1 MNSAPKHPSFPD
13 DHDSGPPTPPKR
25 KRHWWRML
33 GWSILGIICF
43 VIAAVFILAALVDSD
58 GVHQAILTFAQNEAT
73 SSLGT
78 RVRLQNFVLHW
89 FPLGLDLYGVTVDG
103 AAPHPAPPLLQVNHI
118 EVVVRIVSIFQQKW
132 YLSSLR
138 IDHPTAW
145 IYVDKNGVSNI
156 PSFQSSGSSSNN
168 NEIFNLGVRHTVLEG
183 GEIYYNSRPS
193 TLAADLYHLDL
204 RAAYDVPHRMYSG
217 KLSYSDGVLKYGAYR
232 PIPHNLDATFSL
244 TPTTFQLHQAT
255 LSSGDSQAVV
265 SAVIQNYE
273 TNPAVR
279 AQYRIAVD
287 GGQFR
292 QLLNNPT
299 LPTGFIRA
307 SGSIQYQKQPNRP
320 LLQSVV
326 LNGDLTS
333 DQLDVNTA
341 TAHAGITNVAAHYS
355 LAHGDASLRD
365 LRAGILGGEVTAQ
378 GTMTNLGGNSHS
390 NFTAVLH
397 NISLAQLR
405 QQAGES
411 AAMPGVLLAGTLN
424 ATASAAWGKTM
435 ADLVA
440 RADANI
446 NGQVAS
452 KPAHATTPAV
462 IPVESGLHATYTN
475 NNGQLALANSYIRT
489 TQTDLTLN
497 GIISKHSSLAIR
509 LQANNLRELGEM
521 ADSFRR
527 PAPGQQPLDVSGTAS
542 FSGTVQGSMT
552 APHLTGQLTAMNLHV
567 NGSDWKLV
575 RTGVDVSPDHAA
587 LENAVLEPAPRGHI
601 ALNARATL
609 NKWAFS
615 EQSPLQVQLNASQIA
630 IGELLKFTGE
640 QLPVTGTLRSSV
652 SLHGTALNPEGNG
665 NLDLTGVTA
674 YQQPVN
680 SIAIHFSGNGT
691 EAQANLS
698 VQAPA
703 GSVRANVTVQPKQR
717 TYTAQL
723 TSPGIHINQL
733 AAMQAHNIKANGV
746 LALNASGQGSFDNPQ
761 LQATVQ
767 SPSLT
772 VSDQTISALKLQL
785 NFANHIANASLSTVA
800 LNTPIQAKATV
811 HLSGDYLADA
821 SLNTPVLSLQP
832 ILALYSPD
840 AASDISGQ
848 TQIQATLHGPL
859 KDMKQLEAR
868 VTIPVFQVAY
878 QNKIQLAAPTPI
890 QVNYRDGVLDVPEGS
905 IEGTDTSL
913 QFQGHIPAT
922 SGQPMSLQLRGAID
936 LQLAQLFDPEITSSG
951 QIKLNIDSHGV
962 AAEGAN
968 LGGEIDIVNAN
979 FIDPSLPVGLQAGNG
994 VLKLTTDRIN
1004 VASFQGKIGG
1014 GTVTMQGGVQ
1024 YRPNVVFAVAMAAK
1038 GVRMLYPQGTREEID
1053 ARIRLDGTTTHAVL
1067 GGTVDLTNL
1076 ALTPAFDLSSI
1087 AGQLSGGVEAP
1098 PSQGFTQNLKLN
1110 LAVNSTSAI
1119 NLVSRELSIDGTA
1132 NLQVRGTAADPVVLG
1147 RINLTG
1153 GDIILNGNR
1162 FVLGGG
1168 TIQFVNPMETE
1179 PVLNLAMT
1187 TTIQQYDINL
1197 RLQGPVSQMR
1207 PEYSSNP
1214 ALPAADIIHLLA
1226 FGSTTEAAANNT
1238 ATTNEQAESL
1248 VASQVSSQVTSRLS
1262 RVAGI
1267 SQLSISP
1274 VLQGGSGE
1282 GPAGANITIRQR
1294 VTSNLFVTFSTNTAT
1309 TQNQIIQGQYQIS
1322 PRVAL
1327 SATGYGNGGV
1337 AVDTLI
1343 KKTW

>member
-1 MNSAPKHPSFPD
+1 MTTAKKSPPYPGD
-13 DHDSGPPTPPKR
+13 PDSGPPNSPSHAH
-25 KRHWWRML
+25 HWWR
-33 GWSILGIICF
+33 ILGLSIVGLLSL
-43 VIAAVFILAALVDSD
+43 VIAAVLMATALVNTD
-58 GVHQAILTFAQNEAT
+58 GVHQAILNFAQRKAT

-89 FPLGLDLYGVTVDG
+89 SPLGLDLYGVTVDG
-103 AAPHPAPPLLQVNHI
+103 AGPHPAPPLLQVNHV
-118 EVVVRIVSIFQQKW
+118 EVGVRIVSIFQRKW

-138 IDHPTAW
+138 IDHPVVW

-156 PSFQSSGSSSNN
+156 PSFPSSNGSSNN
-168 NEIFNLGVRHTVLEG
+168 TEIFNLGVRHAVLDG
-183 GEIYYNSRPS
+183 GEVYYNSRPNA
-193 TLAADLYHLDL
+193 LAADLYHLDV
-204 RAAYDVPHRMYSG
+204 RATYNVPHQMYGG
-217 KLSYSDGVLKYGAYR
+217 KLSYSDGLLRYGAYK
-232 PIPHNLDATFSL
+232 PIPHNLDATFTL
-244 TPTTFQLHQAT
+244 TPTTFQLNQAT
-255 LSSGDSQAVV
+255 LSSGDSQAVLSV
-265 SAVIQNYE
+265 VIQNYE
-273 TNPAVR
+273 TNPAVQ
-279 AQYRIAVD
+279 AQYRIALD
-287 GGQFR
+287 SGQFR
-292 QLLNNPT
+292 QLLNNPM

-307 SGSIQYQKQPNRP
+307 SGSIQFQKQPNQP
-320 LLQSVV
+320 LLQCVV
-326 LNGDLTS
+326 LNGDLNS

-341 TAHAGITNVAAHYS
+341 TAHAGVTNLAAHYS

-365 LRAGILGGEVTAQ
+365 LRAGVLGGEVTAQ

-390 NFTAVLH
+390 NFNAVLH
-397 NISLAQLR
+397 NISLAQLK
-405 QQAGES
+405 QEAGKS
-411 AAMPGVLLAGTLN
+411 AATPGVSLAGTLN
-424 ATASAAWGKTM
+424 ATVSAAWGKTV

-462 IPVESGLHATYTN
+462 IPVASDLHATYTN
-475 NNGQLALANSYIRT
+475 SNGQLALANSYIRT
-489 TQTDLTLN
+489 TQTDLALN
-497 GIISKHSSLAIR
+497 GTISKHSSLAIR

-521 ADSFRR
+521 AESLRT

-542 FSGTVQGSMT
+542 FVGNVQGSMT
-552 APHLTGQLTAMNLHV
+552 APHLSGQLTAMNLHV

-575 RTGVDVSPDHAA
+575 RTGVDASPDHVA
-587 LENAVLEPAPRGHI
+587 LDNAVLEPASRGHI

-630 IGELLKFTGE
+630 IGDLLKFTGE
-640 QLPVTGTLRSSV
+640 QLPVTGTLRTSV

-665 NLDLTGVTA
+665 SLDLTGVTA

-680 SIAIHFSGNGT
+680 SVAINFSGNGT
-691 EAQANLS
+691 QAQAHIT

-703 GSVRANVTVQPKQR
+703 GSVRANVTVQPTQR
-717 TYTAQL
+717 TYTAQV
-723 TSPGIHINQL
+723 TSPGIHLSQL
-733 AAMQAHNIKANGV
+733 VAVHARNIKVNGV

-761 LQATVQ
+761 FQATLQ
-767 SPSLT
+767 SSSLM

-785 NFANHIANASLSTVA
+785 NLANHIANASLTSVA
-800 LNTPIQAKATV
+800 LNAPIQAKATV
-811 HLSGDYLADA
+811 HLDGEYLADA

-840 AASDISGQ
+840 EAGDISGQ
-848 TQIQATLHGPL
+848 TQIQARLHGPL

-868 VTIPVFQVAY
+868 VTIPVLKVAY

-890 QVNYRDGVLDVPEGS
+890 QVNYHDGVIDVPQGS
-905 IEGTDTSL
+905 IEGTDTNL

-922 SGQPMSLQLRGAID
+922 SDQPMTLQFRGAIN

-951 QIKLNIDSHGV
+951 QIKINIDSHGV
-962 AAEGAN
+962 VAKGAN

-979 FIDPSLPVGLQAGNG
+979 FADPSLPVGLQGGNG
-994 VLKLTTDRIN
+994 VLKLTTDRID
-1004 VASFQGKIGG
+1004 VASFQGKVGG
-1014 GTVTMQGGVQ
+1014 GIVTMQGGVQ
-1024 YRPNVVFAVAMAAK
+1024 YRPNMVFAVGVAAK
-1038 GVRMLYPQGTREEID
+1038 GIRMLYPQGLRENID
-1053 ARIRLDGTTTHAVL
+1053 ANIRLDGTTTHAVL
-1067 GGTVDLTNL
+1067 GGTVGLTNL
-1076 ALTPAFDLSSI
+1076 SFTPAFDLTSI
-1087 AGQLSGGVEAP
+1087 ADQLSGGVAAP

-1110 LAVNSTSAI
+1110 LAVNSTSAMS
-1119 NLVSRELSIDGTA
+1119 LVSRELSIDGSA
-1132 NLQVRGTAADPVVLG
+1132 NLQIRGTAADPVVLG
-1147 RINLTG
+1147 RVNLTG
-1153 GDIILNGNR
+1153 GDILLNGNR
-1162 FVLGGG
+1162 FVLSEG
-1168 TIQFVNPMETE
+1168 TIQFVNPAETE

-1197 RLQGPVSQMR
+1197 RLRGPASQLR

-1214 ALPAADIIHLLA
+1214 ALPSADIIHLLA
-1226 FGSTTEAAANNT
+1226 FGSTTEAAANNPSS
-1238 ATTNEQAESL
+1238 ANEQAESL
-1248 VASQVSSQVTSRLS
+1248 LASQVSSQVTSRLS

-1274 VLQGGSGE
+1274 VLQGGSGA
-1282 GPAGANITIRQR
+1282 GPTGADITIRQR

-1309 TQNQIIQGQYQIS
+1309 TQNQVIQGQYQIS